1 MNKNLYR
8 LVKPYES
15 NKVYEA
21 SSVMHGAGKCYKEI
35 KNTNTNTN
43 DFSIL
48 DINTNNIYEFKINPT
63 QQMLLKKNPDELLNK
78 NIQNGGNKFDKQL
91 IENLQKQ
98 INELNTKVKELEIK
112 MSQNIIN

>member
-1 MNKNLYR
+1 MSKNLYR

-21 SSVMHGAGKCYKEI
+21 SSIMHGAGKCYKEI
-35 KNTNTNTN
+35 KKTNTITN

-78 NIQNGGNKFDKQL
+78 NIQNGGNKIDL
-91 IENLQKQ
+91 ENLQKQ

>member
-1 MNKNLYR
+1 MSKNLYR

-21 SSVMHGAGKCYKEI
+21 SSIMHGAGKCYKEI
-35 KNTNTNTN
+35 KKTNTITN

-78 NIQNGGNKFDKQL
+78 NIQNGGNKIDL
-91 IENLQKQ
+91 ENLQKQ

-112 MSQNIIN
+112 MSQNIS